1 MGACVGPKG
10 SRVRAVVGELRGER
24 VDVILW
30 DADPAVYVANALSP
44 AKVTRVLIDEEKA
57 YAGVIVPDED
67 EDVRRCEYVSED
79 GIQCRNQARPGSRF
93 CGVHDTDAFDDAED
107 LI

>member
-1 MGACVGPKG
+1 MEHFCLKIP
-10 SRVRAVVGELRGER
+10 RTWQYILRRYG
-24 VDVILW
+24 VDV
-30 DADPAVYVANALSP
+30 
-44 AKVTRVLIDEEKA
+44 REEDE
-57 YAGVIVPDED
+57 ED

-93 CGVHDTDAFDDAED
+93 CGIHDTDAFDDAED